1 MRKLLSGA
9 TPMVLGTLLTGLLVG
24 CGDSK
29 GGQAMMAL
37 MAEKDVTV
45 TAETIKPQTFPIVLS
60 QPGTTYAV
68 RNVNI
73 DSRVTGYVES
83 VDFMDGQLVKTG
95 DTLFQ
100 LDPRPF
106 EAALLEARGNLEVA
120 VAARNLAERTLERNR
135 PLVESGAI
143 SREDFDQLVTDLEKS
158 EGQVETAAGSLVN
171 AELNLSYS
179 TITAPFDGR
188 VGQRQVE
195 LGALVQPSGFADTL
209 VTLVQYD
216 PMRILVSV
224 DAHNLPKLLELQK
237 KGIVTAKVR
246 VNGTRGGGGK
256 VFDGVIDFIDNQVD
270 SSTSTAM
277 VRVKFDNPDAWAYPG
292 QFGEAQILV
301 RNVPDA
307 VVIPQRALRAEQGG
321 GSFVWLIDSKNK
333 ITRQD
338 VTVGESLEGKSWIQK
353 GLRAGQRIVV
363 DSGGELSSGNV
374 VRIVTAAQLKAEQSG
389 ETTTASDDSSSSS
402 SGTSSKNSSSS
413 SMK

>member
-1 MRKLLSGA
+1 VRKLLPGT
-9 TPMVLGTLLTGLLVG
+9 TPTILGILLTGVLAG
-24 CGDSK
+24 CGGSNSGK
-29 GGQAMMAL
+29 ETMAL
-37 MAEKDVTV
+37 MAEKDTTV
-45 TAETIKPQTFPIVLS
+45 TAQSIKPETFSIVLS
-60 QPGTTYAV
+60 QPGTTYAI

-106 EAALLEARGNLEVA
+106 EAALLEARGNLEGA
-120 VAARNLAERTLERNR
+120 VAARNLAERTVERNR
-135 PLVESGAI
+135 PLVETGAI
-143 SREDFDQLVTDLEKS
+143 SREDFDQLVTNLEKS

-171 AELNLSYS
+171 AELNLSFS
-179 TITAPFDGR
+179 TISAPFDGR
-188 VGQRQVE
+188 LGQRQVE
-195 LGALVQPSGFADTL
+195 LGALVEPSGFADSL

-224 DAHNLPKLLELQK
+224 DAHNLPKLIELQK
-237 KGIVTAKVR
+237 SGAVTAKVR

-270 SSTSTAM
+270 ASTSTAT

-301 RNVPDA
+301 RKVPDA

-321 GSFVWLIDSKNK
+321 GSYVWLIDSKNK
-333 ITRQD
+333 LTRQD
-338 VTVGESLEGKSWIQK
+338 VTVGESVEGKSWIQK

-363 DSGGELSSGNV
+363 DSGGELSSGDV
-374 VRIVTAAQLKAEQSG
+374 VKIVTLAQLKAEQSG
-389 ETTTASDDSSSSS
+389 DTTQSGDSSSSS
-402 SGTSSKNSSSS
+402 SSASSKNSSS
-413 SMK
+413 MK

>member
-1 MRKLLSGA
+1 MSKLLRGA
-9 TPMVLGTLLTGLLVG
+9 TPTVLGILLGGFLAG
-24 CGDSK
+24 CGGSSSAK
-29 GGQAMMAL
+29 ETMAL
-37 MAEKDVTV
+37 MAEKDTTV
-45 TAETIKPQTFPIVLS
+45 TAESIKPQTFPVVLS
-60 QPGTTYAV
+60 QPGTTDAI

-83 VDFMDGQLVKTG
+83 VDFEDGQLVKAG
-95 DTLFQ
+95 DRLFQ

-106 EAALLEARGNLEVA
+106 EASLLEARGNLEGA

-135 PLVESGAI
+135 PLVETGAI
-143 SREDFDQLVTDLEKS
+143 SREDFDQLVTSLEKS

-171 AELNLSYS
+171 AELNLSFS

-188 VGQRQVE
+188 LGQRQVE

-209 VTLVQYD
+209 VTLVQFN
-216 PMRILVSV
+216 PMRLLVSI
-224 DAHNLPKLLELQK
+224 DAHNLPKLIELQK
-237 KGIVTAKVR
+237 KGTVSAKVR

-270 SSTSTAM
+270 PMTSTAT

-292 QFGEAQILV
+292 QYGEAQILV
-301 RNVPDA
+301 KNVPNA

-321 GSFVWLIDSKNK
+321 GSYVWVIGEKNK

-338 VTVGESLEGKSWIQK
+338 VTVGESVDGNSWIQK
-353 GLRAGQRIVV
+353 GLRSGQRIVI
-363 DSGGELSSGNV
+363 DSGGQLSSGDV
-374 VRIVTAAQLKAEQSG
+374 VKIVTLAQLKAEESG
-389 ETTTASDDSSSSS
+389 DTTSSDDPSSSSS
-402 SGTSSKNSSSS
+402 SASSKNSSSS

>member
-9 TPMVLGTLLTGLLVG
+9 TPMVLGSLLTGLLVA

-45 TAETIKPQTFPIVLS
+45 TADTIKPQTFPIVLS
-60 QPGTTYAV
+60 QPGTTYAL

-83 VDFMDGQLVKTG
+83 VEFMDGQLVKTG

-143 SREDFDQLVTDLEKS
+143 SREDFDQLVTDLERS

-224 DAHNLPKLLELQK
+224 DAHNLPTLLELQK
-237 KGIVTAKVR
+237 KGAVTAKVR

-292 QFGEAQILV
+292 QYGEAQILV

-307 VVIPQRALRAEQGG
+307 IVIPQRALRAEQGG

-353 GLRAGQRIVV
+353 GLRSGQRIVV
-363 DSGGELSSGNV
+363 DSGGELSSGDV
-374 VRIVTAAQLKAEQSG
+374 VKIVTLDQMKAEQSG
-389 ETTTASDDSSSSS
+389 DTTASDDSSSSS
-402 SGTSSKNSSSS
+402 SGTSSKKSSSS